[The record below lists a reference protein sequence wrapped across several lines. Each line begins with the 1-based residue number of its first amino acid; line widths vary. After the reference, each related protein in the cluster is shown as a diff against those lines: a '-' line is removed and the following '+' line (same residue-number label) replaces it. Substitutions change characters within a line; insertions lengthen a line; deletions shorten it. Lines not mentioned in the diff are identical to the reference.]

1 MVAVIVNPI
10 AGKGN
15 GATLGKRILSELKSR
30 GMHARLFET
39 QREGDG
45 AGQARR
51 ALEAGAE
58 LVICVGGDGTLSEV
72 VGELAGR
79 DIPLII
85 VPAGTGNDFAR
96 AFGLPREPLEALR
109 RQLDGRRERIDLG
122 AVNGRAFL
130 NVSGSGFDVDVLR
143 KVSQLRSVYPG
154 EKAYRKAV
162 VAVLGHYRP
171 FEAELSVDGG
181 AWEPVRATIVE
192 IANGRYI
199 GGGMHVAPGARF
211 DDGLLDVVVVGRVW
225 GWAIPLLL
233 PLFILGAHVH
243 LPIARVR
250 RAKRVALRRAGM
262 VVNIDGR
269 LEAMDEARFEIL
281 PGALAVM
288 KPKQSPG
295 GKDA

>member
-10 AGKGN
+10 AGQGN
-15 GATLGKRILSELKSR
+15 GAALGKRILRELESR
-30 GMHARLFET
+30 GMQARLFET
-39 QREGDG
+39 EREGDG
-45 AGQARR
+45 TLKARR
-51 ALEAGAE
+51 ALESGAE
-58 LVICVGGDGTLSEV
+58 LAVCVGGDGTLSEV
-72 VGELAGR
+72 VGELASR
-79 DIPLII
+79 DIPLLI

-96 AFGLPREPLEALR
+96 AFGLPGDPMEALR
-109 RQLDGRRERIDLG
+109 RQLDGQRTRIDLG

-143 KVSQLRSVYPG
+143 KVRELRSVYPG

-162 VAVLGHYRP
+162 IAVLGHYHP
-171 FEAELSVDGG
+171 FEAELSVDGE
-181 AWEPVRATIVE
+181 AWEQVRATIVE

-199 GGGMHVAPGARF
+199 GGGMHVAPGARL
-211 DDGLLDVVVVGRVW
+211 DDGLLDVVVVGCVW

-233 PLFILGAHVH
+233 PLFILGAHVR

-250 RAKRVALRRAGM
+250 RAKRVTLRRAGM

-281 PGALAVM
+281 PGALTVM
-288 KPKQSPG
+288 RPR
-295 GKDA
+295 

>member
-10 AGKGN
+10 AGRGN
-15 GATLGKRILSELKSR
+15 GAALGKGILRELESR
-30 GMHARLFET
+30 GMQARLFET
-39 QREGDG
+39 ENEGDG
-45 AGQARR
+45 VLKARR
-51 ALEAGAE
+51 ALEAGAQS
-58 LVICVGGDGTLSEV
+58 VVCVGGDGTLSEV
-72 VGELAGR
+72 VSELAGR
-79 DIPLII
+79 NIPLLI

-96 AFGLPREPLEALR
+96 AFGLPKDPMDALR
-109 RQLDGRRERIDLG
+109 RQLDGQRTRIDLG
-122 AVNGRAFL
+122 AVNDRAFL

-143 KVSQLRSVYPG
+143 KVREFRSVYPG
-154 EKAYRKAV
+154 ETAYRKAV

-181 AWEPVRATIVE
+181 PWEPVRATIVE

-199 GGGMHVAPGARF
+199 GGGMHVAPGARV
-211 DDGLLDVVVVGRVW
+211 DDGLLDVVVVGCVW

-281 PGALAVM
+281 PGALTVM
-288 KPKQSPG
+288 RPR
-295 GKDA
+295 